1 MAGIGPLYALNGIST
16 PVALQLLNDRT
27 VVAPTYPDWYIC
39 DSLYGD
45 NIYVADC
52 TAPAVS
58 LISRSY
64 NPAYTLAAGRSYPVT
79 ASSREWFL
87 GWL

>member
-1 MAGIGPLYALNGIST
+1 MAALSPLDILNSISN

-27 VVAPTYPDWYIC
+27 VVAPAYPDWYIC

-45 NIYVADC
+45 NIYLADC
-52 TAPAVS
+52 TTPAIS

-64 NPAYTLAAGRSYPVT
+64 NPAYPLAAGHSYPVT
-79 ASSREWFL
+79 ASSREYL
-87 GWL
+87 LE